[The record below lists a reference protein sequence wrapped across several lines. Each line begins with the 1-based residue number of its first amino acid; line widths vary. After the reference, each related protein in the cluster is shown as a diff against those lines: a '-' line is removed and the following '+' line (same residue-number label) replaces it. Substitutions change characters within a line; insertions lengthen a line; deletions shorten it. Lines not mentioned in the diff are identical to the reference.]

1 MTRRA
6 ALTLLPLV
14 ALAVGATSRAAPP
27 AESKAKVVRIVFVG
41 KKHACDCT
49 RKSIEAGRKVL
60 QAALGKQSRYRL
72 EELAI
77 DVDGEKVDELRKKRA
92 LTALPAIYFF
102 DGAGE
107 LRERLQGDI
116 TEAQIRAVLK

>member
-1 MTRRA
+1 MLRRTAVILVPVVAFAVA
-6 ALTLLPLV
+6 AT
-14 ALAVGATSRAAPP
+14 TRAAPP
-27 AESKAKVVRIVFVG
+27 AESKGKVVRIVFVG

-49 RKSIEAGRKVL
+49 RKSIDAGRKAL
-60 QAALGKQSRYRL
+60 QAALGKQSRYRV

-77 DVDGEKVDELRKKRA
+77 DVDGEKVDELRKRRP
-92 LTALPAIYFF
+92 LTALPALYFF

-107 LRERLQGDI
+107 VRERLQGDI